1 MAHLCLVTVVLDGE
15 RHQRGRTSVGIRFH
29 APHDVLHYVGRAHA
43 VRANVVNA
51 KRRRS
56 GTLILTHCNPSLEA
70 RPQRFVRGHR
80 DAECRR
86 RAPEQRDSANGERV
100 GGGAQPEGQNT
111 HGCAHAGGWWLGGW
125 FPFGRVRASSAVVG
139 GKATQ
144 RTAADAARTHCKRD
158 NMRHHGARENETK
171 LTSKWTRLD
180 RAARE
185 VRTTRSA

>member
-70 RPQRFVRGHR
+70 RPQRFVGGHR

-125 FPFGRVRASSAVVG
+125 FPFGRGWVCKFWLWVG
-139 GKATQ
+139 RYT
-144 RTAADAARTHCKRD
+144 TAEDLDFNLKRD

-171 LTSKWTRLD
+171 LTAKWTRLD